1 MPLPLSAI
9 ILFSPAVGALL
20 LCAIQESRH
29 ALIRRVAVTSAVIS
43 LAGAMTLLLT
53 YNAAAGGYQHE
64 VLVPWI
70 RTLGIGFHLG
80 VDGISAVL
88 VLLHALCAFTGV
100 LISYAIKERVKEYY
114 IFYLLLITGVFGVFL
129 SLDLFFFYFF
139 YEMAVIPMYPL
150 IGIWGSDVNPAPQLD
165 LAPKGGI
172 DTGGFLWGGVKEQGV
187 VRFSK
192 EYAAMKL
199 TIYLTLGAVVA
210 LTGLLWL
217 YASSG
222 AKSFDLITLERH
234 FTTAPL
240 SVSLQRWI
248 FPLLAIGFGVIAPLW
263 PLHSWSPIGHA
274 AAPSAVSMLHA
285 GVLMKLGSY
294 AIIRLAIGLLPA
306 GAQVWLPW
314 LAAICVMNII
324 YGGFVAMAQ
333 KDLKLIIGYSSSS
346 HMGYVL
352 LGIACLS
359 PLALGGAVL
368 LMFAHGLMTALAFAL
383 VGHVY
388 DETHTRYLPDLGGL
402 AHQAPFIAT
411 CGVIAAMASSGLPGF
426 ANFVAELLIFVGGWD
441 RYPIQIICGVFG
453 VVITAVYMLR
463 FVRGTFF
470 GESKPAF
477 AHVHDAATP
486 FARAPYVVLIAVLLL
501 VGCWP
506 KLMARLIDVS
516 ARALIER
523 IAPSTDHPKG
533 QFAHT
538 ALPLQQQLKLTP

>member
-1 MPLPLSAI
+1 
-9 ILFSPAVGALL
+9 
-20 LCAIQESRH
+20 
-29 ALIRRVAVTSAVIS
+29 
-43 LAGAMTLLLT
+43 
-53 YNAAAGGYQHE
+53 
-64 VLVPWI
+64 
-70 RTLGIGFHLG
+70 
-80 VDGISAVL
+80 
-88 VLLHALCAFTGV
+88 
-100 LISYAIKERVKEYY
+100 VKEYY

-150 IGIWGSDVNPAPQLD
+150 IGIWGSDV
-165 LAPKGGI
+165 
-172 DTGGFLWGGVKEQGV
+172 KEAGE
-187 VRFSK
+187 VRFTK
-192 EYAAMKL
+192 EYATMKL

-210 LTGLLWL
+210 LIGLLWL
-217 YASSG
+217 YVASG
-222 AKSFDLITLERH
+222 ANSFDIPALQRH
-234 FTTAPL
+234 FDAAPL
-240 SVSLQRWI
+240 DPSLQRWI
-248 FPLLAIGFGVIAPLW
+248 FPLLAVGFGVIAPIW

-294 AIIRLAIGLLPA
+294 AIIRVAMGLLPA
-306 GAQVWLPW
+306 GAQAWLPW
-314 LAAICVMNII
+314 LAALCVMNII

-352 LGIACLS
+352 LGIACLT
-359 PLALGGAVL
+359 PLALNGAVL

-426 ANFVAELLIFVGGWD
+426 ANFVAELLIFIGGWE
-441 RYPIQIICGVFG
+441 RYPVPVICGVFG

-463 FVRGTFF
+463 LVRGAFF
-470 GESKPAF
+470 GPPKPAF
-477 AHVHDAATP
+477 AHAQDARSA
-486 FARAPYVVLIAVLLL
+486 FARLPYVVLVAVLLV

-506 KLMARLIDVS
+506 QPLIRLIDAS
-516 ARALIER
+516 ARPLIER
-523 IAPSTDHPKG
+523 IAR
-533 QFAHT
+533 
-538 ALPLQQQLKLTP
+538 

>member
-1 MPLPLSAI
+1 MPVPVLLL
-9 ILFSPAVGALL
+9 ILFSPLFGALA
-20 LCAIQESRH
+20 LCTVRSDRH
-29 ALIRRVAVTSAVIS
+29 GLIRGIAAVATTLS
-43 LAGAMTLLLT
+43 LAGALIAITT
-53 YNAAAGGYQHE
+53 YNRTTGGYQHE
-64 VLVPWI
+64 VLVPWV
-70 RTLGIGFHLG
+70 RSLGIGFHLG
-80 VDGISAVL
+80 VDGISVVL

-100 LISYAIKERVKEYY
+100 LISYSIKERVKEYY
-114 IFYLLLITGVFGVFL
+114 VFYLLLITGVFGVFL

-150 IGIWGSDVNPAPQLD
+150 IGIWGSDV
-165 LAPKGGI
+165 
-172 DTGGFLWGGVKEQGV
+172 KEQGV

-217 YASSG
+217 YVASG
-222 AKSFDLITLERH
+222 AHTFDLVELTRRFAQE
-234 FTTAPL
+234 PL
-240 SVSLQRWI
+240 AASTQRMI
-248 FPLLAIGFGVIAPLW
+248 FPLLAIGFGVIAPMW

-294 AIIRLAIGLLPA
+294 AIIRLALGLLPE
-306 GAQVWLPW
+306 GAQIWMPW
-314 LAAICVMNII
+314 IAALCIMNIL

-352 LGIACLS
+352 LGIACLT
-359 PLALGGAVL
+359 PIALNGAVL
-368 LMFAHGLMTALAFAL
+368 LMFAHGIMTALAFAL
-383 VGHVY
+383 VGHIY
-388 DETHTRYLPDLGGL
+388 DQTHTRYLPDLGGL
-402 AHQAPFIAT
+402 AAQIPFIAT

-426 ANFVAELLIFVGGWD
+426 ANFVAELLVFVGGWD
-441 RYPIQIICGVFG
+441 RHRVPIICGVFG

-463 FVRGTFF
+463 VVRGTFF
-470 GESKPAF
+470 GEIKPAF

-486 FARAPYVVLIAVLLL
+486 FARLPYLVLIAALLF

-506 KLMARLIDVS
+506 QPLLRLIDGSSRVLLERATPVPS
-516 ARALIER
+516 ASGL
-523 IAPSTDHPKG
+523 
-533 QFAHT
+533 FARV
-538 ALPLQQQLKLTP
+538 LDQQEFH

>member
-1 MPLPLSAI
+1 MMPLPLSLL
-9 ILFSPAVGALL
+9 ILLSPTLGVLILCTLKASQAALV
-20 LCAIQESRH
+20 
-29 ALIRRVAVTSAVIS
+29 RRVAVAAATVS
-43 LAGAMTLLLT
+43 LAGAIIAAVT
-53 YNAAAGGYQHE
+53 YNTAAGGIQHE
-64 VLVPWI
+64 LLVPWI
-70 RTLGIGFHLG
+70 RSLGIGLHLG

-150 IGIWGSDVNPAPQLD
+150 IGIWGSDVTEA
-165 LAPKGGI
+165 GR
-172 DTGGFLWGGVKEQGV
+172 
-187 VRFSK
+187 VRFTK

-199 TIYLTLGAVVA
+199 TVYLTLGAVVA
-210 LTGLLWL
+210 LIGLLWL
-217 YASSG
+217 YASAGIS
-222 AKSFDLITLERH
+222 SFDIPALQRH
-234 FTTAPL
+234 FDASPL
-240 SVSLQRWI
+240 EPSLQRWI

-294 AIIRLAIGLLPA
+294 AIIRIAIGLLPE
-306 GAQVWLPW
+306 GAMTWLPW
-314 LAAICVMNII
+314 IAAICVMNII

-352 LGIACLS
+352 LGIACLT
-359 PLALGGAVL
+359 PLALDGAVL

-388 DETHTRYLPDLGGL
+388 DHTHTRYLPDLGGL
-402 AHQAPFIAT
+402 AHQLPFIAT

-426 ANFVAELLIFVGGWD
+426 ANFVAELLVFIGGWD
-441 RYPIQIICGVFG
+441 RYPIPVICGVFG
-453 VVITAVYMLR
+453 AVITAVYMLR
-463 FVRGTFF
+463 FVRGAFF
-470 GESKPAF
+470 GASQPAF
-477 AHVHDAATP
+477 AHVPDAATP
-486 FARAPYVVLIAVLLL
+486 FARLPYAVLIAGLLI

-506 KLMARLIDVS
+506 KPMLGLIDVS
-516 ARALIER
+516 ARPFIER
-523 IAPSTDHPKG
+523 IAPTQAPG
-533 QFAHT
+533 QLAAT
-538 ALPLQQQLKLTP
+538 AALPLRHQPTLAAASTP